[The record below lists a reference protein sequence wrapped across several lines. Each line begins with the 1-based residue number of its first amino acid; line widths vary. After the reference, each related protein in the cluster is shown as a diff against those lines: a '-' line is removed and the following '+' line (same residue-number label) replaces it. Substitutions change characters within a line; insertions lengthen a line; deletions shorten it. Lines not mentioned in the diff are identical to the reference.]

1 MQNQALKYKM
11 HPSNIVRHELIG
23 LNIEI
28 VKAENPSLVG
38 IKGKIIDESKNTLT
52 IEAQNK
58 IKKILK
64 DQATFNIELKDHVV
78 QVEGKLLL
86 GRAEDRIKK

>member
-1 MQNQALKYKM
+1 M

-52 IEAQNK
+52 IETQNK

>member
-1 MQNQALKYKM
+1 M

>member
-1 MQNQALKYKM
+1 M
-11 HPSNIVRHELIG
+11 HPNNIVRHELIG

-28 VKAENPSLVG
+28 VKAENPSLIG
-38 IKGKIIDESKNTLT
+38 IKGKVIDESKNTLT
-52 IEAQNK
+52 IETQNK

-64 DQATFNIELKDHVV
+64 DQATFNIELKDHIV

-86 GRAEDRIKK
+86 GRSEDRIKK

>member
-11 HPSNIVRHELIG
+11 HPNNIVRHELIG

-28 VKAENPSLVG
+28 VKAENPSLIG
-38 IKGKIIDESKNTLT
+38 IKGKVIDESKNTLT
-52 IEAQNK
+52 IETQNK

-64 DQATFNIELKDHVV
+64 DQATFNIELKDHIV

-86 GRAEDRIKK
+86 GRSEDRIKK

>member
-1 MQNQALKYKM
+1 M
-11 HPSNIVRHELIG
+11 HPKNIVRHELIG

-28 VKAENPSLVG
+28 VKAKNPSLIG
-38 IKGKIIDESKNTLT
+38 IKGKIIDESKNILT
-52 IEAQNK
+52 IETQNK

-64 DQATFNIELKDHVV
+64 DQATFNIELKDHIV

-86 GRAEDRIKK
+86 GRSEDRIKK

>member
-1 MQNQALKYKM
+1 M
-11 HPSNIVRHELIG
+11 HPKNIVRHELIG

-28 VKAENPSLVG
+28 VKAKNPSLIG
-38 IKGKIIDESKNTLT
+38 IKGKIIDESKNILT
-52 IEAQNK
+52 IETQSK

-86 GRAEDRIKK
+86 GKPEDRIKK

>member
-1 MQNQALKYKM
+1 M
-11 HPSNIVRHELIG
+11 HPRNIVRHELIG

-28 VKAENPSLVG
+28 VKAKNPSLIG
-38 IKGKIIDESKNTLT
+38 IKGKIIDESKNILT
-52 IEAQNK
+52 IETQNK

-86 GRAEDRIKK
+86 GKPEDRIKK